1 VKWSYRDISVSVC
14 DYNGLVRYL
23 SGISWYLHSTFHPY
37 ANKFKRKFFFP
48 SDPSYRQY
56 LVSSYVY
63 SLLGIVL
70 HNSRKL
76 YREKLGDPLF
86 NREKGLTC
94 R

>member
-1 VKWSYRDISVSVC
+1 MKWSYRDISVSVC
-14 DYNGLVRYL
+14 DYKGLVQYL
-23 SGISWYLHSTFHPY
+23 SSISWYLHGTILPY
-37 ANKFKRKFFFP
+37 ANKFKTEFFFP
-48 SDPSYRQY
+48 SEPSYRQY

-86 NREKGLTC
+86 NHEKGLTC

>member
-1 VKWSYRDISVSVC
+1 MKWSYRDISVSVC
-14 DYNGLVRYL
+14 DYKGLVRYL
-23 SGISWYLHSTFHPY
+23 SGISWYLHLTFHPY
-37 ANKFKRKFFFP
+37 ARKFKTEFFSP
-48 SDPSYRQY
+48 SDWHYRRY

>member
-14 DYNGLVRYL
+14 DYKGLVRYL
-23 SGISWYLHSTFHPY
+23 SGISWYLHSTISPY
-37 ANKFKRKFFFP
+37 ARKFKTEIFFP
-48 SDPSYRQY
+48 SDRRYRQY

-63 SLLGIVL
+63 SHLGIVL
-70 HNSRKL
+70 LNSRKL

-86 NREKGLTC
+86 NHEKGLTC